1 MSKDNMNT
9 KYEWKREYSILIL
22 LNAIYIL
29 VFYLIMILNN

>member
-1 MSKDNMNT
+1 MSKDNMDT
-9 KYEWKREYSILIL
+9 KFEWKKEYSIVIL